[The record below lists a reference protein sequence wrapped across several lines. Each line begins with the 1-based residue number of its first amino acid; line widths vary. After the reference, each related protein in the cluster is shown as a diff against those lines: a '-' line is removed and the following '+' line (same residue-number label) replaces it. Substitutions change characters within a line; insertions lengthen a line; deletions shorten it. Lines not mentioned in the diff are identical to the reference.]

1 MSWAHETLIQL
12 LDSDLLPV
20 YLDILQILKSKVCSH
35 DLVFYHC
42 SATVQSKLCSSLL
55 PSSSLLLSFSLQCP
69 VLVEQMVHSSLGLV
83 GGEAFSLL
91 LKRPW
96 NPVVGMTPVD
106 RLVGNL
112 TPATFTPLQI
122 YCTMYEGILRNCV
135 SVRIVAGVGTV
146 SFPHAVGVLRCRSL
160 LSEHFGA
167 WNRQMRTHAVHLL
180 RTEELHSVEWVQL
193 HSQGHYRLQTKQSL
207 RSLGA

>member
-112 TPATFTPLQI
+112 TPATYLHTSADLLYNVRRHIKKLRECAYSGWRWYSLIPT
-122 YCTMYEGILRNCV
+122 CCGGIKV
-135 SVRIVAGVGTV
+135 SE
-146 SFPHAVGVLRCRSL
+146 SFIRAFWCL
-160 LSEHFGA
+160 E
-167 WNRQMRTHAVHLL
+167 
-180 RTEELHSVEWVQL
+180 
-193 HSQGHYRLQTKQSL
+193 
-207 RSLGA
+207 